1 MEPLNKETFTADLEA
16 IRNPTDDV
24 VRKPLQ
30 WLVPNAESKAETPE
44 EECADRA
51 FKTMMSYIKLLQK
64 HYSDLLMTSKIKELT
79 EEEDKLWEKDRY
91 DVMYKIVE
99 HYSMI
104 EFVKNFPE
112 MCKPDEDGQMQF
124 DLSAFHP
131 HLKKGKNGQLYIDEY
146 EMNEGKRKQDAEHAE
161 ALRLLK
167 SHEDYDEE
175 LGRVL
180 TEEEVLERGKPPT
193 EEGDEDDLPDVLIE

>member
-1 MEPLNKETFTADLEA
+1 MEPLNKETFSVDLEA

-24 VRKPLQ
+24 VRKPLE
-30 WLVPNAESKAETPE
+30 WLVPNAESNAETPE

-79 EEEDKLWEKDRY
+79 EDEDKLWEKDRY
-91 DVMYKIVE
+91 DIMYKIVE

-112 MCKPDEDGQMQF
+112 MCKSDEDGKMQF
-124 DLSAFHP
+124 DLTAFHP
-131 HLKKGKNGQLYIDEY
+131 HLKKAPNGQLYIDEY
-146 EMNEGKRKQDAEHAE
+146 EMNEGKRQQDIEHKK
-161 ALRLLK
+161 ALELMRN
-167 SHEDYDEE
+167 HTDWDEE

-180 TEEEVLERGKPPT
+180 THDEVRAR
-193 EEGDEDDLPDVLIE
+193 EEGGEDDLPDVLIE

>member
-1 MEPLNKETFTADLEA
+1 MEPLNKETFSAELEA

-64 HYSDLLMTSKIKELT
+64 HYSDLIMTTKIKEFT
-79 EEEDKLWEKDRY
+79 DEEKELWDKDRY
-91 DVMYKIVE
+91 DIMFKIVE
-99 HYSMI
+99 CYSMI

-112 MCKPDEDGQMQF
+112 MCKQAEDGTMQF
-124 DLSAFHP
+124 NLSAFHP
-131 HLKKGKNGQLYIDEY
+131 NLKKGKNGQLYIDEY
-146 EMNEGKRKQDAEHAE
+146 EMNEGKRKQDMEHAE
-161 ALRLLK
+161 ALRLMQQ
-167 SHEDYDEE
+167 HEDYDEE
-175 LGRVL
+175 LGRIL
-180 TEEEVLERGKPPT
+180 TDEELKAR
-193 EEGDEDDLPDVLIE
+193 EEGGEADLPDVLIE

>member
-1 MEPLNKETFTADLEA
+1 MEPLNKETYSADLEA

-30 WLVPNAESKAETPE
+30 WLVPNAESNAETPE

-64 HYSDLLMTSKIKELT
+64 HYSDLIMTAKIKELT
-79 EEEDKLWEKDRY
+79 EEEDKLWDKDRY
-91 DVMYKIVE
+91 DIMFKIVE

-104 EFVKNFPE
+104 EFVKTFPE
-112 MCKPDEDGQMQF
+112 MCKQDENGTMQF
-124 DLSAFHP
+124 DLKAFHP
-131 HLKKGKNGQLYIDEY
+131 HLKEGKDGQLYIDEY

-167 SHEDYDEE
+167 NHEDYDEE

-180 TEEEVLERGKPPT
+180 THEEVRERKEGG
-193 EEGDEDDLPDVLIE
+193 EEDLPDVLIE

>member
-1 MEPLNKETFTADLEA
+1 VARTERRVES
-16 IRNPTDDV
+16 RNARRRVCRPSLQDDDV
-24 VRKPLQ
+24 VHQALAEALQ
-30 WLVPNAESKAETPE
+30 RP
-44 EECADRA
+44 ADD
-51 FKTMMSYIKLLQK
+51 F
-64 HYSDLLMTSKIKELT
+64 KIKELT

-91 DVMYKIVE
+91 DVMFKIVE

-104 EFVKNFPE
+104 EFVKNVPRDVQARRE
-112 MCKPDEDGQMQF
+112 RPDAVRPVK
-124 DLSAFHP
+124 AFHP

-146 EMNEGKRKQDAEHAE
+146 EMNEGKRKQDIEHAE

-167 SHEDYDEE
+167 SHEDYDEK

-180 TEEEVLERGKPPT
+180 TEEEVLKRGKPPT